1 MYNFYSLIFIID
13 MINLMK
19 KILTRLFGN
28 KWICEYC
35 GATEYDFQQPYCKG
49 CCHIQKKDIKMFKI
63 KK

>member
-1 MYNFYSLIFIID
+1 MRNKITIT
-13 MINLMK
+13 K
-19 KILTRLFGN
+19 KR
-28 KWICEYC
+28 WDAECEYC